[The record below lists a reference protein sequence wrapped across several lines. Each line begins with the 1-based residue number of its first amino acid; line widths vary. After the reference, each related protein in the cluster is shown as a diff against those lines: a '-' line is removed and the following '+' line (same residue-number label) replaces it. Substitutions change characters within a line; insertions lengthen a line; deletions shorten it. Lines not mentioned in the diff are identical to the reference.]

1 MSWASHAKALAL
13 ITGIV
18 AMALLHHGHVQAFI
32 ADVYESLR
40 RRLPKPLRKREVLLQ
55 PSLFQVHFDD
65 PAVHYEVCVQRKTRS
80 IEIGLH
86 FEGARED
93 NQRWADVLAGRAA
106 EVQAKL
112 GPGAELEEWTR
123 AWTRLHESHPVAGA
137 EWRPKVSLT
146 PELVEETAERIAR
159 YIEVLEPIL
168 RKEKGA
174 KRGRPSPQAGAP
186 RRGAGGGTASRSAA
200 PRRRAR
206 SRRA

>member
-1 MSWASHAKALAL
+1 MRTPAFRALTLIAVIVWA
-13 ITGIV
+13 
-18 AMALLHHGHVQAFI
+18 ALLHHGHVQAFI
-32 ADVYESLR
+32 EDVYESLR
-40 RRLPKPLRKREVLLQ
+40 RRLPRPLRKHEVRLQ
-55 PSLFQVHFDD
+55 PSLFQVHFDN
-65 PAVHYEVCVQRKTRS
+65 PAVHYEVWVQRKTRS

-93 NQRWADVLAGRAA
+93 NLRWADVLAGRAA
-106 EVQAKL
+106 ELQAKL

-123 AWTRLHESHPVAGA
+123 VWTRLHESRPVPGV

-168 RKEKGA
+168 REEKAA
-174 KRGRPSPQAGAP
+174 KRRRPSPQAGAP

-200 PRRRAR
+200 PRRQAR